1 VGVIE
6 TLSSVENISEKER
19 ERERERENAIS
30 IFSCISPDES

>member
-19 ERERERENAIS
+19 ERERENAIS